1 MTILTRKEIIN
12 SVLKSVNEAL
22 EKIPVERR
30 EAVCAEMLNSIAGIP
45 VVYVPGEKE

>member
-1 MTILTRKEIIN
+1 MTILTRKEMIE
-12 SVLKSVNEAL
+12 SVLKSVNAAL